1 MQVAYGLQPRGLDR
15 GEDTGPRP
23 VRLDSDLQGRGQV
36 ELRHVVLDEVEHGVA
51 AVAAQPQAV
60 RRGFQEG
67 GAEAVP
73 HL

>member
-1 MQVAYGLQPRGLDR
+1 
-15 GEDTGPRP
+15 
-23 VRLDSDLQGRGQV
+23 
-36 ELRHVVLDEVEHGVA
+36 VA

>member
-1 MQVAYGLQPRGLDR
+1 MNAAVNGLHR

-23 VRLDSDLQGRGQV
+23 VRLDSDLQGWRQV
-36 ELRHVVLDEVEHGVA
+36 EFRHVVLDEVEHGVA

-67 GAEAVP
+67 RAEAVSD
-73 HL
+73 L